1 MAVLE
6 TLHGIQ
12 LINLISY
19 FPSVLGG
26 AIYHFIHLLAAAS
39 IAFLLFYYSYHLQS
53 INHAWINYLI
63 QSAIVIY
70 LVHHPLV
77 IIIAWLFDS
86 PLLSSTTYYVLMTA
100 VTLALSFA
108 AYEMIRR
115 VSWLRFAFGL
125 SPVKK

>member
-12 LINLISY
+12 LINLLSY
-19 FPSVLGG
+19 FPPILADS
-26 AIYHFIHLLAAAS
+26 IYRLIHLLAAAS

-53 INHAWINYLI
+53 ANHVWTNYLI